1 MYHNSGAIVKG
12 LATLVAALMM
22 IACVVGGIFFIVRSE
37 MIWLGLAIIFGGCLV
52 SWLACLMMAAFGE
65 LVNNSYKIL
74 KILTENKNAAQMVQP
89 MPQYIPVVRPE
100 NTIPVQ
106 HNEVPPVAPVAPVAP
121 VVTNTTLSANAC
133 PNCGSP
139 RKGSSP
145 FCAFC
150 GTKF

>member
-74 KILTENKNAAQMVQP
+74 KILNENKYAAQMVQP
-89 MPQYIPVVRPE
+89 MPQYVPVVRAEP
-100 NTIPVQ
+100 TVHHSDIPPAAPAA
-106 HNEVPPVAPVAPVAP
+106 EPVS
-121 VVTNTTLSANAC
+121 NTTVNAAAC

-139 RKGSSP
+139 RKGNSP

-150 GTKF
+150 GTRF